1 MADQN
6 LGAGEPAKQNLGA
19 GEPAKRKTVKYKVTC
34 TCYWNEILWREDEE
48 VELASNLTPPKD
60 YFEKI

>member
-1 MADQN
+1 MAEQN
-6 LGAGEPAKQNLGA
+6 LGAGEPAKN
-19 GEPAKRKTVKYKVTC
+19 KTVKYKVTC
-34 TCYWNEILWREDEE
+34 TCYWNDILWHEDEE